1 MQAREFIK
9 CFMPQVT
16 NASWTEKLRSG
27 LAGGVAILILGWLL
41 HALPQG
47 TYQLM
52 MLGSIAASAVL
63 IFAVPHSP
71 LAQPWNLIGGH
82 LLSALPAWFCGIWF
96 ADPLLAGAL
105 AVGLAIFLMYSL
117 SCLHPPGAAT
127 ALTVVMGSAQFH
139 QMGAI
144 WTIYIIAAN
153 ALIFLVL
160 AIIINN
166 LIPGRRYPM
175 DLRRAP
181 VTPKPGPFIAL
192 EREDLEWS
200 LTRMNST
207 IDINVNDLSRIYELA
222 LNRAQDRLEAH
233 HSRSIN

>member
-82 LLSALPAWFCGIWF
+82 LLSALPAWFCGIWLT
-96 ADPLLAGAL
+96 DPLLAGAL

-117 SCLHPPGAAT
+117 NCLHPPGAAT
-127 ALTVVMGSAQFH
+127 ALAVVMGSAQFH
-139 QMGAI
+139 QMGAT

-153 ALIFLVL
+153 ALIFLAL
-160 AIIINN
+160 ALIINN
-166 LIPGRRYPM
+166 LIPGRRYPIGP
-175 DLRRAP
+175 LRAT
-181 VTPKPGPFIAL
+181 VAPKPGPFIAL
-192 EREDLEWS
+192 EREDLDWS
-200 LTRMNST
+200 LQQMNSA
-207 IDINVNDLSRIYELA
+207 IDINVDDLSRIYQLA
-222 LNRAQDRLEAH
+222 LSRAQDRLDANH
-233 HSRSIN
+233 ARAK